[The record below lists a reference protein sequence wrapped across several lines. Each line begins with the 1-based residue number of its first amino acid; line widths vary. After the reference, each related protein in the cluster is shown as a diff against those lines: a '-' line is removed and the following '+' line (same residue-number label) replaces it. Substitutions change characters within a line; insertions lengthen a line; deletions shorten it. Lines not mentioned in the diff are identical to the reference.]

1 MTMNFEKQNRM
12 SIDEI
17 ANDIAV
23 TGTYRTVFVQGDS
36 GSGKTSIKHILAK
49 RFPKHQVV
57 HCDLTNFDLGDLHL
71 PAYKDLDGEE
81 FIRFVANEELGLHLN
96 KPLIICWD
104 EASKANNAVKNV
116 VLRAWLERGLGK
128 LKYHPETLQ
137 FATGNL
143 MAENMGDLFL
153 PHQRERLTMVRM
165 RKSSNTEH
173 VEYGLKNDF
182 DEAYLA
188 WVADTPI
195 LGQSFDDIK
204 KPEDN
209 PYIYHPQSNADKF
222 FTWRGG
228 EAASNMLKDRDRLS
242 SVTAML
248 GGTIGWPAAMDLM
261 AYVNVRDDLASLED
275 IKKNPETAKIPNGAG
290 AKMMSIMRAL
300 LNLDVTWIDAWMK
313 YAVRMDDQ
321 VMAMFVNTIK
331 SAKFAE
337 DDTKKAKVQAMV
349 MSNKL
354 FSEWCANHP
363 HLYSSDI

>member
-49 RFPKHQVV
+49 RFPKHKVI
-57 HCDLTNFDLGDLHL
+57 HCDLTNFDLGDLNL
-71 PAYKDLDGEE
+71 PAYKDIDGEE

-96 KPLIICWD
+96 VPLIICWD
-104 EASKANNAVKNV
+104 EASKANNSVKNC
-116 VLRAWLERGLGK
+116 VLRMWLERGMGK
-128 LKYHPETLQ
+128 YKYHPETIQ

-143 MAENMGDLFL
+143 SAENMGDLFL

-165 RKSSNTEH
+165 RKSTNVEH
-173 VEYGLKNDF
+173 VEYGIQNDF

-188 WVADTPI
+188 WVNDNKK
-195 LGQSFDDIK
+195 LGESFDDIK
-204 KPEDN
+204 TPEDN

-242 SVTAML
+242 NVTAML
-248 GGTIGWPAAMDLM
+248 GGTIGWPAATALM
-261 AYVNVRDDLASLED
+261 AYVNVRDDLASLKD
-275 IKKNPETAKIPNGAG
+275 IKDSPETAKVPNTSG
-290 AKMMSIMRAL
+290 AKVMSVMRAL
-300 LNLDVTWIDAWMK
+300 LNLDKTWVDAWMK
-313 YAVRMDDQ
+313 YMVRMDAQ
-321 VMAMFVNTIK
+321 VVAMFVNQVK
-331 SAKFAE
+331 S
-337 DDTKKAKVQAMV
+337 KKYGEREGGKLQSMI

-354 FSEWCANHP
+354 FSQWCQDHP
-363 HLYSSDI
+363 HLYSSDKK